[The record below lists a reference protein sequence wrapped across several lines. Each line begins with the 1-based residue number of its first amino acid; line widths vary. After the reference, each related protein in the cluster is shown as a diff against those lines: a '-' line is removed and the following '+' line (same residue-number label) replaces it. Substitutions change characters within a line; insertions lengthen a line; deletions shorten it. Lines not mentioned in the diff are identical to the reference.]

1 MNVAFPSQSHADS
14 CLALLVDRDRDS
26 LQMYAEYLRHAAYDV
41 DQAEDG
47 REALAKAISR
57 RPHVIITETRLP
69 GIDGFRLCELLR
81 ADVSTRATPIIVV
94 TANAYPDNLV
104 RAQRSGADVVLTKP
118 CLPEQLISEMR
129 RCLEMSRAL
138 KKRAATAQLHA
149 DEQPVSSTS
158 MPEKTRP
165 VGTRVPLSRTFKR
178 HSTITPPSPPPAL
191 VCPSC
196 DTRLEYQDSHI
207 GGVSEHHREQWD
219 YYACPAHCGRFQYR
233 QRTRKLRK
241 LT

>member
-1 MNVAFPSQSHADS
+1 MNIALPSQSHADS

-57 RPHVIITETRLP
+57 RPHVIVTETQLP

-94 TANAYPDNLV
+94 TADAYPHNIV
-104 RAQRSGADVVLTKP
+104 RAQQSGADVVLTKP
-118 CLPEQLISEMR
+118 CLPEQLVSEMR
-129 RCLEMSRAL
+129 RCVEMSRAL
-138 KKRAATAQLHA
+138 KRRPATARLHA
-149 DEQPVSSTS
+149 DQQPAPSAAP
-158 MPEKTRP
+158 PEARQVP
-165 VGTRVPLSRTFKR
+165 TRVPLSRTFNR
-178 HSTITPPSPPPAL
+178 HSTISPPSPPPVL

-196 DTRLEYQDSHI
+196 DTPLDYQDSHI

-241 LT
+241 LA